1 MKDQPVVIFGGPGA
15 GSLVAQLVN
24 NVHAADKSLQLY
36 GFLNDEL
43 IAGSSYCGTSVLGN
57 FESWREL
64 PEEVR
69 FVAPLHKAKHMRHRA
84 ARINGLLIP
93 TERWVS
99 VIDPK
104 AEISPDIV
112 IAHGSTVAPFS
123 FISANVNIG
132 AHTGIRASTVIGHD
146 SKLGP
151 FCFVG
156 HNSVLCGYVRVGEGA
171 HIAPGALVIEHCNIG
186 RYCVVGLGAVVV
198 EDVPDFAIVAGNP
211 AKIIGQANK

>member
-1 MKDQPVVIFGGPGA
+1 
-15 GSLVAQLVN
+15 
-24 NVHAADKSLQLY
+24 
-36 GFLNDEL
+36 
-43 IAGSSYCGTSVLGN
+43 
-57 FESWREL
+57 
-64 PEEVR
+64 
-69 FVAPLHKAKHMRHRA
+69 
-84 ARINGLLIP
+84 
-93 TERWVS
+93 
-99 VIDPK
+99 
-104 AEISPDIV
+104 
-112 IAHGSTVAPFS
+112 
-123 FISANVNIG
+123 VNIG

>member
-69 FVAPLHKAKHMRHRA
+69 FVAHCIKQ
-84 ARINGLLIP
+84 N
-93 TERWVS
+93 T
-99 VIDPK
+99 
-104 AEISPDIV
+104 
-112 IAHGSTVAPFS
+112 
-123 FISANVNIG
+123 
-132 AHTGIRASTVIGHD
+132 
-146 SKLGP
+146 
-151 FCFVG
+151 
-156 HNSVLCGYVRVGEGA
+156 CG
-171 HIAPGALVIEHCNIG
+171 IG
-186 RYCVVGLGAVVV
+186 RLELTAFSYQQNGG
-198 EDVPDFAIVAGNP
+198 
-211 AKIIGQANK
+211 

>member
-1 MKDQPVVIFGGPGA
+1 MKKLPVVIFGGPG
-15 GSLVAQLVN
+15 GGTVVAQIVN
-24 NVHAADKSLQLY
+24 NIQAEDKSLELY

-43 IAGSSYCGTSVLGN
+43 IAGSSYCGTSVLGD

-69 FVAPLHKAKHMRHRA
+69 FIAPLHKAKHMRHRA
-84 ARINGLLIP
+84 TRINDLLIP
-93 TERWVS
+93 PERWVS
-99 VIDPK
+99 VVDPR
-104 AEISPDIV
+104 AEVAPDIV

-123 FISANVNIG
+123 FLGANVNIG
-132 AHTGIRASTVIGHD
+132 AHVAIRAFTVIGHD

-156 HNSVLCGYVRVGEGA
+156 HNAGLCGYVRVGEGA
-171 HIAPGALVIEHCNIG
+171 HIAPGAQVKEHCNIG
-186 RYCVVGLGAVVV
+186 RYCVIGMGAVVV